1 MRRVAIT
8 GYGIISPLGNDRET
22 VVRALREGRSGVELI
37 EERRALGFRSALGGT
52 IKDLQPPAVP
62 KRALRQMGRGAR
74 IAVHAAQQAIEHAGL
89 PEDRMTSDRLA
100 VVMGQI
106 GCFQDV
112 YRQCSD
118 FNVRKLRLGGTA
130 LQKVMNS
137 TVSANLS
144 VLLGTRGQC
153 FTVSAACATGATAI
167 GQASQLIRWGI
178 QDVALCGGVHED
190 SWEYVCQFDALKAFS
205 TREDDPTRASR
216 PFDKNRDGL
225 VPAAG
230 GSVVVLEELEGARER
245 GARIYAEL
253 VGYAFASD
261 GEDMTNPSGD
271 GGARAI
277 KLALD
282 EAQITPGQVDYINAH
297 ATATQIGDVVEARI
311 ISEIFGGQPHVS
323 STKSMTGHEQGAAG
337 SNELVY
343 TLMMMEHDF
352 VAPTINLDDVDPE
365 CGGIRMAANEMVA
378 KRIDIAIS
386 NAFGFGGVNTCLVA
400 RRYET

>member
-1 MRRVAIT
+1 MHRVAIT
-8 GYGIISPLGNDRET
+8 GYGIISSLGNDRET
-22 VVRALREGRSGVELI
+22 VIQALREGRSGVELI
-37 EERRALGFRSALGGT
+37 AERKALGFRSALGGT
-52 IKDLQPPAVP
+52 IKNLPPPAVP
-62 KRALRQMGRGAR
+62 KSALRQMGPGAQ

-89 PEDRMTSDRLA
+89 PEDLIASDRLA
-100 VVMGQI
+100 IVMGQI
-106 GCFQDV
+106 GCFHDV
-112 YRQCSD
+112 YVQCSD
-118 FNVRKLRLGGTA
+118 FNDRKLRLGGTA

-167 GQASQLIRWGI
+167 GQASQLIRWGV

-190 SWEYVCQFDALKAFS
+190 SWEYACQFDALRAFS
-205 TREDDPTRASR
+205 TREDDPPRASR
-216 PFDKNRDGL
+216 PFEKNRDGL

-230 GSVVVLEELEGARER
+230 GSVVVLEALESARER

-253 VGYAFASD
+253 IGYSFASD

-282 EAQITPGQVDYINAH
+282 EARITPEQVDYINAH
-297 ATATQIGDVVEARI
+297 ATATRIGDIVEARI
-311 ISEIFGGQPHVS
+311 ISEIFGEKPHVS

-337 SNELVY
+337 SSEFVY
-343 TLMMMEHDF
+343 TLMMMEQDF
-352 VAPTINLDDVDPE
+352 IAPTINLEDVDPE
-365 CGGIRMAANEMVA
+365 CSGIKMVA
-378 KRIDIAIS
+378 NQALEKRINIATS
-386 NAFGFGGVNTCLVA
+386 NTFGFGGVNTCLVA
-400 RRYET
+400 RRYTS